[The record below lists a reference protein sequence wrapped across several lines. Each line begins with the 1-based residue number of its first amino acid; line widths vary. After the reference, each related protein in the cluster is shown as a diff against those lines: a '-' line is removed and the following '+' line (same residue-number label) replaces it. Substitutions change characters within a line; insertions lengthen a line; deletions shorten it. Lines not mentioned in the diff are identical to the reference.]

1 MLKLLSFVLELLR
14 LCILFVLTLL
24 ILGWLEKNL
33 YELKF
38 GIEIYYSSMTLGN
51 TLIFLILYRNYF
63 QFKGWYK
70 SEENKKL
77 SKVTTRNLAVL
88 SLILII
94 IPIG

>member
-33 YELKF
+33 YELIF